1 MDLQESACVRRAVYI
16 DVRGCRT
23 SSGIDSDDQE
33 HQKKR
38 NTWWATMA
46 EKGGGEGSSSS
57 PGKKSRKPY
66 TITRPRERWIPEE
79 HERFLDALLRF
90 GRDWKKIE
98 EHVRTK
104 TAVQIRSHAQ
114 KYFLK
119 VQRLGLAA
127 GLPPQHLSRRPSMP
141 FGSGSVVT
149 AVLHGHPQQYPG
161 PAGGVQTQSHTT
173 GSGWNNPGLLP
184 ASNGKRL
191 YMQMFDWAGTSSAW
205 VNQGSQ
211 TNPGGSSFVGTPSF
225 SDTTMD
231 WAGTVGGTSEA
242 SAISD
247 AQDETIPLPL
257 SPDDMHFAQ
266 VYRFI
271 GDIFD
276 PTTPC
281 QIEAHLQK
289 LKDMDG
295 ITVKTILLVLRN
307 LETNLAAPQ
316 FEPIRRL
323 LSRYD
328 PAQGLSGQL

>member
-149 AVLHGHPQQYPG
+149 AVLHGHPQQYPD
-161 PAGGVQTQSHTT
+161 
-173 GSGWNNPGLLP
+173 
-184 ASNGKRL
+184 
-191 YMQMFDWAGTSSAW
+191 MQMFDWAGTSSAW